1 MSISLESIQ
10 LAVAV
15 VGIFLSAATGALAL
29 ARDFRSFA
37 YRAYAL
43 GMAALVVEGVMSL
56 LCLRSGSPE
65 EAAAWARWRIT
76 AAAFIPGS
84 WLLFALGY
92 ARQNYKEFVAE
103 WKWAIAAFFAVPI
116 GIVFFL
122 RDRLFADGRWQPTHQ
137 GGWIA
142 PLDWAGYAFF
152 VVFLLSCVFIITNL
166 EKTLRTSY
174 GAIRWQI
181 KFSILGIGL
190 LFGVRIYTSTQI
202 LLFSILSTEL
212 FTINNTM
219 LAVANVLII
228 ISAIRNRLRNVDI
241 YVSQEFLY
249 SSFTLLLVGLYLL
262 GTGIVAKIAIYF
274 GVSDLL
280 FQNGLLVFLALLGVS
295 VMLLSEHMR
304 FKVRMFVHRHFRKPS
319 YDYRNVWTRFTQKT
333 ASLIDLR
340 QLCAAVTK
348 TISETFSSSA
358 VSIWV
363 IDEDLNQTVLGGST
377 AVSLSKNGNGDMEK
391 EMAVLA
397 EKMREHQEP
406 VDLSVSEWGML
417 PESLREVLTKAKV
430 RYCVSLVAGG
440 EFVGMLT
447 INDRTGEPFSF
458 EDFDL
463 LKTFAD
469 QTAVLIMN
477 QKLFGRYSRAKE
489 MQAFQTVSAFFA
501 HDLKNVASTLSMTLR
516 NMAVHYDNPEF
527 RKDALK
533 MISISN
539 EKIQNMCGRLS
550 MLNQKF
556 ELEKCEC
563 DLNEIVSSTLSG
575 LNLSCNLMS
584 DLHSVPMANMDG
596 EQVRKVVLNLV
607 LNAGQAMNGE
617 GEICVETGRDKD
629 CVYFAV
635 SDTGCGMSREFIG
648 ECLFHPFKT
657 TKKTGSGIGLYQCK
671 MIVEAHRGRIEVK
684 SREGHGSTFR
694 VYLPVV

>member
-1 MSISLESIQ
+1 MIRFEDIQ
-10 LAVAV
+10 FAIAV
-15 VGIFLSAATGALAL
+15 VGILLSAATGALAL

-43 GMAALVVEGVMSL
+43 GMAALVVEGVMCL
-56 LCLRSGSPE
+56 LCMRAVSSE
-65 EAAAWARWRIT
+65 QAAAWARWRFT

-84 WLLFALGY
+84 WLLFAFSY

-103 WKWAIAAFFAVPI
+103 WKWVIAAFFAVP
-116 GIVFFL
+116 VALVLFFSHG
-122 RDRLFADGRWQPTHQ
+122 LFVQGRWQSTFQ

-152 VVFLLSCVFIITNL
+152 VVFLLACVLIITNL

-181 KFSILGIGL
+181 KFSILGIGI
-190 LFGVRIYTSTQI
+190 LFAVRIYTSTQV
-202 LLFSILSTEL
+202 LLFSMVNTEL
-212 FTINNTM
+212 FKVNNTI
-219 LAVANVLII
+219 LVVANVLVIL
-228 ISAIRNRLRNVDI
+228 SAIRNRLRNVDL

-262 GTGIVAKIAIYF
+262 GTGIVAKLAIYLGF
-274 GVSDLL
+274 SDLL
-280 FQNGLLVFLALLGVS
+280 FQNGLLMFVVLLGVS
-295 VMLLSEHMR
+295 VLLLSEHMR
-304 FKVRMFVHRHFRKPS
+304 YKVRIFVQRHFRKPS

-358 VSIWV
+358 VSIWL

-377 AVSLSKNGNGDMEK
+377 AVSLSQAGERDMEK
-391 EMAVLA
+391 EMAFLT
-397 EKMREHQEP
+397 EMMRGRQEP
-406 VDLSVSEWGML
+406 VDLTGPEWDSL
-417 PESLREVLTKAKV
+417 PESLRGVFQDAKI
-430 RYCVSLVAGG
+430 RYGASLVAGG

-447 INDRTGEPFSF
+447 INGRTGEPFSV
-458 EDFDL
+458 EDFEL

-477 QKLFGRYSRAKE
+477 QKLFGRFSRARE

-501 HDLKNVASTLSMTLR
+501 HDLKNVASTLSMTLK

-563 DLNEIVSSTLSG
+563 DLNEIVSSTLAG
-575 LNLSCNLMS
+575 VNLGCNVVS
-584 DLHSVPMANMDG
+584 DLHPVPKACMDG
-596 EQVRKVVLNLV
+596 EQVRKVILNLV
-607 LNAGQAMNGE
+607 LNASEALNGL
-617 GEICVETGRDKD
+617 GEIRIATGQEKD
-629 CVYFAV
+629 SLVFSI
-635 SDTGCGMSREFIG
+635 SDTGRGMTREFIG

-671 MIVEAHRGRIEVK
+671 MIVEAHKGRIEVN
-684 SREGHGSTFR
+684 SREGAGSTFR
-694 VYLPVV
+694 VYLPM